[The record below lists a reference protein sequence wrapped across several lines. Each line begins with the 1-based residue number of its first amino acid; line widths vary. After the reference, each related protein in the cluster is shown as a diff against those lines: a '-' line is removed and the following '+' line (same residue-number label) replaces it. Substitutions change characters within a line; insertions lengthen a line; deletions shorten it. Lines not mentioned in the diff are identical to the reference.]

1 MFQEIQLSIIYKIKN
16 ILKKNDSLSPVENK
30 INYLFHNRDYL
41 IQAFTH
47 KSITAIPR
55 KNYERLEFLGD
66 AVIDIIISR
75 ELMREF
81 PEGDEGLLTQ
91 KRASLVRKSFLAKI
105 SKMLDLLNHINIE
118 SSVNMKIEKI
128 AEKQQANLYEAIIG
142 AIYLDGGIEPCR
154 NLILDTIWAHK
165 EEAWKST
172 NYKGKLI
179 EYCHIKAIG
188 SPSFNVK
195 DISGPD
201 HQKTFEIEVKIDN
214 ESFPTGMGLDKK
226 SAEQTAAKI
235 ALEQLNAPF

>member
-1 MFQEIQLSIIYKIKN
+1 MSLIN
-16 ILKKNDSLSPVENK
+16 NLKSLLKSPHSLSNVEKK

-41 IQAFTH
+41 VQAFTH
-47 KSITAIPR
+47 KSISTSPR
-55 KNYERLEFLGD
+55 ENYERLEFLGD
-66 AVIDIIISR
+66 TVIDIIISR

-105 SKMLDLLNHINIE
+105 SKMLDLIDYIKIE
-118 SSVNMKIEKI
+118 PSVNMKIEKI

-154 NLILDTIWAHK
+154 NLILDTIWAHRT
-165 EEAWKST
+165 EAWKAT

-179 EYCHIKAIG
+179 EYCHIKDIG
-188 SPSFNVK
+188 SPAFNVK

-201 HQKTFEIEVKIDN
+201 HQKTFEIEVKID
-214 ESFPTGMGLDKK
+214 ERTFPTGMGFDKK

>member
-1 MFQEIQLSIIYKIKN
+1 LSLIYNLKN
-16 ILKKNDSLSPVENK
+16 LLKSPHSLSNVEKK

-47 KSITAIPR
+47 KSISSSPR
-55 KNYERLEFLGD
+55 ENYERLEFLGD
-66 AVIDIIISR
+66 TVIDIIISR

-91 KRASLVRKSFLAKI
+91 RRASLVRKSFLAKI
-105 SKMLDLLNHINIE
+105 SKMLDLIDHIKIE
-118 SSVNMKIEKI
+118 SSVNMEIEKI

-154 NLILDTIWAHK
+154 NLILDTIWAHRT
-165 EEAWKST
+165 EAWKAT

-179 EYCHIKAIG
+179 EYCHIKDIG
-188 SPSFNVK
+188 SPIFNVK

-214 ESFPTGMGLDKK
+214 RAFPTGMGLDKK

>member
-1 MFQEIQLSIIYKIKN
+1 MSLLFKLKNLIKT
-16 ILKKNDSLSPVENK
+16 NDSLSPVEKK
-30 INYLFHNRDYL
+30 INYLFHKRDYL

-47 KSITAIPR
+47 KSISSAPR
-55 KNYERLEFLGD
+55 ANYERLEFLGD

-81 PEGDEGLLTQ
+81 PEGDEGFLTQ

-105 SKMLDLLNHINIE
+105 SKMLDLLEYINIQA
-118 SSVNMKIEKI
+118 SVNMNIEKI

-142 AIYLDGGIEPCR
+142 AVYLDGGIEPCKK
-154 NLILDTIWAHK
+154 LIMDTMWAHRI
-165 EEAWKST
+165 EAWKST

-179 EYCHIKAIG
+179 EYCHIKEIG
-188 SPSFNVK
+188 SPTFNVK

-201 HQKTFEIEVKIDN
+201 HQKTFEIEVIIDN
-214 ESFPTGMGLDKK
+214 HSFPTGMGQDKK
-226 SAEQTAAKI
+226 TAEQTAAKI

>member
-1 MFQEIQLSIIYKIKN
+1 MSLIYKLKN
-16 ILKKNDSLSPVENK
+16 ILKPSDSLSPIENK

-41 IQAFTH
+41 AQAFTH
-47 KSITAIPR
+47 KSISASPR
-55 KNYERLEFLGD
+55 ENYERLEFLGD

-91 KRASLVRKSFLAKI
+91 RRASLVRKSFLAQI
-105 SKMLDLLNHINIE
+105 STMLDLLNHINIE
-118 SSVNMKIEKI
+118 SSVNMNIEKI

-154 NLILDTIWAHK
+154 NLILNTIWAHRS
-165 EEAWKST
+165 EAWKAT

-179 EYCHIKAIG
+179 EYCHIKDIG
-188 SPSFNVK
+188 SPIFNVI

-201 HQKTFEIEVKIDN
+201 HQKTFEIEVKIDDR
-214 ESFPTGMGLDKK
+214 SFPTGMGLDKK
-226 SAEQTAAKI
+226 SAEQIAAKI
-235 ALEQLNAPF
+235 ALEQMGAPF

>member
-1 MFQEIQLSIIYKIKN
+1 MSLIYKLKN
-16 ILKKNDSLSPVENK
+16 ILKPSDSLSPIENK

-41 IQAFTH
+41 VQAFTH
-47 KSITAIPR
+47 KSISPLPR

-91 KRASLVRKSFLAKI
+91 RRASLVRKSFLAQI
-105 SKMLDLLNHINIE
+105 SKMLDLLDHINIE
-118 SSVNMKIEKI
+118 SSVNMNIEKI

-142 AIYLDGGIEPCR
+142 AIYLDGGLEPCR
-154 NLILDTIWAHK
+154 NLILDTIWAHRS
-165 EEAWKST
+165 EAWKAT

-179 EYCHIKAIG
+179 EYCHIKDIG
-188 SPSFNVK
+188 GPTFKVK

-201 HQKTFEIEVKIDN
+201 HQKTFEIEVRIDDR
-214 ESFPTGMGLDKK
+214 SFPTGMGLDKK

-235 ALEQLNAPF
+235 ALEQ

>member
-1 MFQEIQLSIIYKIKN
+1 MSLIYK
-16 ILKKNDSLSPVENK
+16 LKSFLKPSDSLSPIENK

-41 IQAFTH
+41 VQAFTH
-47 KSITAIPR
+47 KSISASPR
-55 KNYERLEFLGD
+55 ENYERLEFLGD

-91 KRASLVRKSFLAKI
+91 RRASLVRKSFLAQI
-105 SKMLDLLNHINIE
+105 STMLDLLNHINIE
-118 SSVNMKIEKI
+118 SSVNMNIEKI

-154 NLILDTIWAHK
+154 NLILGTIWAHRD
-165 EEAWKST
+165 EAWKAT

-179 EYCHIKAIG
+179 EYCHIKDIG
-188 SPSFNVK
+188 SPIFNVI

-201 HQKTFEIEVKIDN
+201 HQKTFEIEVKIDSR
-214 ESFPTGMGLDKK
+214 SFPTGIGLDKK
-226 SAEQTAAKI
+226 SAEQIAAKI
-235 ALEQLNAPF
+235 ALEQMDAPF